1 MKILERILHY
11 SSARGNIEIPIS
23 IDLPVQGDRDWSCL
37 YRIDWPDGP
46 YTGAGYGVDA
56 TQALLLAM
64 QAIGTDIYTS
74 DYHRSGRL
82 RWLDPGDGYG
92 FPVPATIS
100 HLLTG
105 GDAPNT
111 GLRR

>member
-1 MKILERILHY
+1 MKILERILRF
-11 SSARGNIEIPIS
+11 AAAQREIEIEIS

-46 YTGAGYGVDA
+46 YTGSGYGIDA
-56 TQALLLAM
+56 TQALLLAL

-82 RWLDPGDGYG
+82 RWLVPGDGYG

-100 HLLTG
+100 HLLIG
-105 GDAPNT
+105 GDAANA